1 VEAVPGAGQL
11 NWAVS
16 RHVGDAGAFHALT
29 PDARRQVL
37 VFEPGVPALVLG
49 SAQPD
54 GAVDR
59 RVAEALGIA
68 VVRRRSGGGAVLMM
82 PGEIVWIDLV
92 IGAGDPLWDDDV
104 GRSMHW
110 VGDAWARALGRG
122 EVHRGPMRRT
132 AWSAEVCFA
141 GTGPGEVVDATGAK
155 LVGISQRRTRHSARF
170 QTMLHRRWRPE
181 LVAALVSPPRPL
193 AAELA
198 ALTAT
203 ADTVPDALIA
213 ALP

>member
-1 VEAVPGAGQL
+1 
-11 NWAVS
+11 
-16 RHVGDAGAFHALT
+16 
-29 PDARRQVL
+29 
-37 VFEPGVPALVLG
+37 
-49 SAQPD
+49 
-54 GAVDR
+54 
-59 RVAEALGIA
+59 
-68 VVRRRSGGGAVLMM
+68 
-82 PGEIVWIDLV
+82 
-92 IGAGDPLWDDDV
+92 
-104 GRSMHW
+104 
-110 VGDAWARALGRG
+110 
-122 EVHRGPMRRT
+122 MRRT

-181 LVAALVSPPRPL
+181 LVAALVSPPRPP

-203 ADTVPDALIA
+203 ADIVPDALIA